1 MRMLY
6 IGKISDIMTIWRRS
20 VSPTRYVYYIR
31 IQAGRQAIFDVVTP
45 NVLWIEGKSKKH
57 TMVLFKAIE
66 LGAAS
71 ITRE

>member
-1 MRMLY
+1 M
-6 IGKISDIMTIWRRS
+6 
-20 VSPTRYVYYIR
+20 SPTRYVYYIR